1 MEGHG
6 EALFYIGPIGITSAM
21 VTMVAITIALVLVSY
36 FATRHMKVRPRGLQN
51 FMEKCVE
58 MLRNFIGDMLDKKY
72 VNRYLPF
79 LGTLFIFILI
89 SNYSGL
95 LPFAGR
101 LPGLA
106 APTSVINVTAAL
118 AVCTF
123 YVTHY
128 SGIKQ
133 HGGKY
138 INHFTKPFLFM
149 FPLLLIDEFI
159 RPLSLTLRL
168 YGNIFG
174 EETVISNIFNLVPLG
189 VPIIMQA
196 LSLLMGFIQAMVFV
210 LLSSIYIN
218 GALGEGH

>member
-1 MEGHG
+1 
-6 EALFYIGPIGITSAM
+6 
-21 VTMVAITIALVLVSY
+21 
-36 FATRHMKVRPRGLQN
+36 
-51 FMEKCVE
+51 
-58 MLRNFIGDMLDKKY
+58 
-72 VNRYLPF
+72 
-79 LGTLFIFILI
+79 
-89 SNYSGL
+89 
-95 LPFAGR
+95 
-101 LPGLA
+101 
-106 APTSVINVTAAL
+106 
-118 AVCTF
+118 
-123 YVTHY
+123 
-128 SGIKQ
+128 
-133 HGGKY
+133 
-138 INHFTKPFLFM
+138 M

>member
-6 EALFYIGPIGITSAM
+6 GALFYIGPLGITSAM
-21 VTMVAITIALVLVSY
+21 VTMVAITIGLTLVSY
-36 FATRHMKVRPRGLQN
+36 FATRHMKMRPRGLQN

-58 MLRNFIGDMLDKKY
+58 MLRNFIGGMLDKQY
-72 VNRYLPF
+72 VNKYLPF
-79 LGTLFIFILI
+79 LGALFIFILV

-95 LPFAGR
+95 LPFSGR

-106 APTSVINVTAAL
+106 APTSVINVTAGL

-123 YVTHY
+123 CVTHY

-138 INHFTKPFLFM
+138 LSHFTKPFIFM

-174 EETVISNIFNLVPLG
+174 EETVISNIFNK
-189 VPIIMQA
+189 A
-196 LSLLMGFIQAMVFV
+196 K
-210 LLSSIYIN
+210 
-218 GALGEGH
+218 E

>member
-6 EALFYIGPIGITSAM
+6 GALFYIGPLEVTSAM
-21 VTMVAITIALVLVSY
+21 VTMVAITIGLTLLSY
-36 FATRHMKVRPRGLQN
+36 FATRHMKTRPRGLQN

-58 MLRNFIGDMLDKKY
+58 MLRNFIGGMLDKSI

-79 LGTLFIFILI
+79 LGALFIFILV

-95 LPFAGR
+95 LPFSGR

-106 APTSVINVTAAL
+106 APTSVINVTAGL

-123 YVTHY
+123 CVTHY
-128 SGIKQ
+128 TGIKQ
-133 HGGKY
+133 HRGKY
-138 INHFTKPFLFM
+138 INNFIKPFVFM
-149 FPLLLIDEFI
+149 LPLLLLDEFI

-168 YGNIFG
+168 YGNIYG

-210 LLSSIYIN
+210 LLSCVYIN
-218 GALGEGH
+218 GAYEGEA

>member
-6 EALFYIGPIGITSAM
+6 GALFYIGPLGITSAM
-21 VTMVAITIALVLVSY
+21 VTMVAITIGLTLLSY
-36 FATRHMKVRPRGLQN
+36 FATRHMKTRPVGLQN

-58 MLRNFIGDMLDKKY
+58 MLRNFIGGMMDKKY

-123 YVTHY
+123 CVTHY

-133 HGGKY
+133 HHGGY
-138 INHFTKPFLFM
+138 LNHFTKPFIFM
-149 FPLLLIDEFI
+149 LPLLLIDEFI